1 MSLKDQIKIINEN
14 YSIAIQEYSN
24 KYKSAIEDT
33 LKHLGVWETDVYNK
47 RTGKKGILKIVKNT
61 FGDIS
66 WEVKFVPYK
75 KDGNLSSSYENIY
88 VYCGFG
94 DFEKELM
101 QKITRGI
108 ENDR

>member
-1 MSLKDQIKIINEN
+1 MSLKDQIKIINED
-14 YSIAIQEYSN
+14 YRRVTQEYSD
-24 KYKSAIEDT
+24 KYKSAVENT

-47 RTGKKGILKIVKNT
+47 RTGKRGILKIVKNT
-61 FGDIS
+61 LGDIS

-75 KDGNLSSSYENIY
+75 KDGTLSLNGENIY

-101 QKITRGI
+101 QEITKEI
-108 ENDR
+108 ENE